1 MLKLEKITKNYVIDK
16 TLSVHALKGIDLEFP
31 KNGFVS
37 ILGQSGCGKTTLLN
51 IIGGLDRYTTGDL
64 QIDGKSTKEF
74 SDKEWDNYRNKKIG
88 MVFQSYNLISHMTV
102 LGNVEI
108 AMTLSGVSRSKRRE
122 VAKKALESVGLGGE
136 LDKKPNQL
144 SGGQMQRVAIARAI
158 VNVPNVILAD
168 EPTGALDSV
177 TSVQILNILGELA
190 KDKLVIMV
198 THNRN
203 LALTYSSRVIEMSDG
218 LIFNDVKNI
227 PTYKSAV
234 TKENE
239 NQKSSIK
246 DNSFTMIEEDFDA
259 KLAKEL
265 SKDKRKEKDKT
276 SMSFGTAISISGR
289 NLRTKKGRTIAT
301 AIAGSIGIV
310 GVALVLAISN
320 GFGNYLSNL
329 ETETL
334 AQFPVSVEQYS
345 YDADDFTSGGTAN
358 LETYP
363 ENHDVIVTEP
373 ASASFHV
380 NNIDDA
386 YINYVDAMDEN
397 LTSDVQYNYSLQSNV
412 LAKNSAGDVT
422 KINTTQSSFLSS
434 YFSTKNYWYQLPDS
448 QEFIL
453 SQYDVI
459 EGDYPTSKNDVVLVV
474 DAYNS
479 MYKST
484 LTQLGYDSDEK
495 SISVPDVLNH
505 EFKLVS
511 NNNYYTEN
519 SETTDVTGLFLKTN
533 EQLADEGLS
542 ISQMQETIAKAST
555 IDYTKIDEPETQAE
569 IVAITTELKT
579 YFNSSE
585 ETKALKSYSSPSDEE
600 KKAIYDDD
608 NKTDTLNVVGIL
620 RPKESTV
627 SPVLSTGIYYTKDL
641 VDSEIVS
648 NATSAIADDYTNHLV
663 LNSSTNL
670 PSLYN
675 IINDSNKVDL
685 TIDNMIEEIT
695 SYFTKRQVYGT
706 DLLVTSITIFPKDF
720 DSKADILS
728 YLDSYNIG
736 KDKNDQVKYSD
747 LAGSVTSTLETLI
760 SIISSVLIAFAS
772 ISLIVSSV
780 MIGVITHTSV
790 IERTKEI
797 GILRAVGARKKDV
810 SRLFEAEA
818 MIIGGL
824 SGIVGITVTYALSP
838 IINVIV
844 NNLNPS
850 YEIGNIASLVWWH
863 ALALIGISILLT
875 FMASLIPARAAAHKD
890 PVVALRTE

>member
-1 MLKLEKITKNYVIDK
+1 MLKLKKITKDYVIDK
-16 TLSVHALKGIDLEFP
+16 NLSVNALKGIDLEFP
-31 KNGFVS
+31 EHGFVS

-218 LIFNDVKNI
+218 LVFNDVKNI
-227 PTYKSAV
+227 PTYKSEVA
-234 TKENE
+234 KENK

-246 DNSFTMIEEDFDA
+246 ANSFTMIEEDFDA

-265 SKDKRKEKDKT
+265 SKEKKKEKDKT

-301 AIAGSIGIV
+301 SITGSIGII

-320 GFGNYLSNL
+320 GFSNYISNL
-329 ETETL
+329 ESETL
-334 AQFPVSVEQYS
+334 AQFPVSVEEFS
-345 YDADDFTSGGTAN
+345 YDAEGFSSGGTN
-358 LETYP
+358 DLETYP
-363 ENHDVIVTEP
+363 ENHDVVVTEP
-373 ASASFHV
+373 ASASLHV
-380 NNIDDA
+380 NNIDNE
-386 YINYVDAMDEN
+386 YISYVEAMDDE

-412 LAKNSAGDVT
+412 LAENSSGEV
-422 KINTTQSSFLSS
+422 NSLRTTQASLVSSL
-434 YFSTKNYWYQLPDS
+434 FSTSNYWNQLPDS
-448 QEFIL
+448 EEFIL

-459 EGDYPTSKNDVVLVV
+459 EGTYPESKNDVVLVV
-474 DAYNS
+474 DEYNS
-479 MYKST
+479 MYKTT
-484 LTQLGYDSDEK
+484 LNQLGYDSDQD
-495 SISVPDVLNH
+495 SVSVADVLNH

-519 SETTDVTGLFLKTN
+519 TETTDVTGLFLKSN
-533 EQLADEGLS
+533 EQLAAEGLS
-542 ISQMQETIAKAST
+542 ITQMQETIAKVST
-555 IDYTKIDEPETQAE
+555 IDYSKIDEPETQAE
-569 IVAITTELKT
+569 IAAITEELKN
-579 YFNSSE
+579 YFNSTE
-585 ETKALKSYSSPSDEE
+585 DTRTLKSYSAPSAEE
-600 KKAIYDDD
+600 KKAIYNDDE
-608 NKTDTLNVVGIL
+608 KTDTLNVVGIL

-627 SPVLSTGIYYTKDL
+627 SPVLSNGIYYTKAL

-648 NATSAIADDYTNHLV
+648 NATSDIAADYTNHLV
-663 LNSSTNL
+663 LDSTTNL

-675 IINDSNKVDL
+675 IIGNSNKADL
-685 TIDNMIEEIT
+685 TIDNMIEQIT
-695 SYFTKRQVYGT
+695 SYFTNRKVFGT

-720 DSKADILS
+720 ESKADILS

-736 KDKNDQVKYSD
+736 KDKIDQVKYSD

-824 SGIVGITVTYALSP
+824 SGVVGIAVTYLLSP
-838 IINVIV
+838 IVNVIV
-844 NNLNPS
+844 NNLNPQFD
-850 YEIGNIASLVWWH
+850 IGNIASLVWWH
-863 ALALIGISILLT
+863 ALVLIGISIILT
-875 FMASLIPARAAAHKD
+875 FMASLIPARSAAQKD